1 MKMRNP
7 SAGIRT
13 LLGLACAASAPLAV
27 QAQTAGDAWQWQA
40 ALYGYFPAL
49 GGTTQFPSG
58 ASGPV
63 IDVPADKLIENLNF
77 AFMGTLGAK
86 KGRWGFWTDVFYTDV
101 RSSKD
106 GTRDFA
112 IPGYDLPASVNGN
125 FSLDVKSTLWTLAGT
140 YELGASP
147 DYTLDLLAGAR
158 LADMKQSLDWTIN
171 GDITGIPLPG
181 RSGSKELTITN
192 WDAIVGLKG
201 MAYIGGGRTWF
212 LPYYVDVGAGQSKL
226 TWQFNAGIGYQ
237 FGWGA
242 LVASWRYIDYEMK
255 SGVPI
260 QSLNF
265 NGPLIGAVFRF

>member
-1 MKMRNP
+1 MTTRSTRKTFRNLC
-7 SAGIRT
+7 SVA
-13 LLGLACAASAPLAV
+13 LALAAPFAV
-27 QAQTAGDAWQWQA
+27 HAQTASDGWQWQA
-40 ALYGYFPAL
+40 AMYGYFPQL

-58 ASGPV
+58 AGGPD
-63 IDVPADKLIENLNF
+63 IDVPADKLIDHLKF
-77 AFMGTLGAK
+77 AFMATLGGK
-86 KGRWGFWTDVFYTDV
+86 KGKWGFWTDVFYTDV
-101 RSSKD
+101 GGSKN
-106 GTRDFA
+106 GTRDFS

-125 FSLDVKSTLWTLAGT
+125 FSLDVKTTLWTLAGT
-140 YELGASP
+140 YELGKSP
-147 DYTLDLLAGAR
+147 DYTLDLLAGTR
-158 LADMKQSLDWTIN
+158 LADMNQNLDWTIN

-181 RSGSKELTITN
+181 RSGTKTLDISN

-201 MAYIGGGRTWF
+201 MAYIGGDRKWF
-212 LPYYVDVGAGQSKL
+212 LPYYVDVGGGQSKF

-255 SGVPI
+255 SDEPI